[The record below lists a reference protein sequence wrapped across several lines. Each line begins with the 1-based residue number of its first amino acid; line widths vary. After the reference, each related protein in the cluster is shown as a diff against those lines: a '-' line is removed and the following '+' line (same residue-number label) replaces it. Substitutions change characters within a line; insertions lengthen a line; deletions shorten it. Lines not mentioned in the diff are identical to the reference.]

1 MQLEIEEIRDAVELL
16 ADAGGAEARIV
27 AQLILDLAI
36 SVRSNGENAP
46 MAKDVVRKLLHLRIA
61 RYRAANYPKSN
72 TIH

>member
-16 ADAGGAEARIV
+16 AASGGAEAKIV
-27 AQLILDLAI
+27 AQLVLDVAI
-36 SVRSNGENAP
+36 SVRFNGENAP
-46 MAKDVVRKLLHLRIA
+46 MATDVVRTLLHLRIA